1 MTTDD
6 GRPVRRK
13 DLPLWLARAWHD
25 LAVGDRFTTSVR
37 HGSPADGPDAWER
50 EPLRRVIEG
59 AGFTEV
65 RITASGAHLRA
76 RAVRAR
82 SLPDVVGPGMR
93 LLVVGLNPSGYAADA
108 GVGFARPGNRFWPAA
123 LAAGIA
129 TRDRDPLAALRDH
142 GTGMTDLVK
151 RATRTAAEIGP
162 DEFRAGGDRL
172 AALAAWLTPAV
183 VCVAGITGWRAAVD
197 RRAVIGPQSTLLGGR
212 PVYVMPNPSGLN
224 AHDTVASLAD
234 HLRAAVALGATGVAD
249 PPAVSR

>member
-1 MTTDD
+1 MTPS
-6 GRPVRRK
+6 RPTPVPRI
-13 DLPLWLARAWHD
+13 DLPLHLAREWHAA
-25 LAVGDRFTTSVR
+25 AVGDRLSRTVR
-37 HGSPADGPDAWER
+37 HGPPASGPDAWER
-50 EPLRRVIEG
+50 EPLRRVVEG
-59 AGFTEV
+59 AGFTDV
-65 RITASGAHLRA
+65 RITVADGALRV

-82 SLPDVVGPGMR
+82 SLPDVVGPGMH

-151 RATRTAAEIGP
+151 RATRTAAEITA

-172 AALAAWLTPAV
+172 AALAAWLEPRA
-183 VCVAGITGWRAAVD
+183 VCVAGVTGWRLAFDRHAV
-197 RRAVIGPQSTLLGGR
+197 VGPQPEPLGGR

-234 HLRAAVALGATGVAD
+234 HLRAAAALGGS
-249 PPAVSR
+249 VSR